1 MEKINPIEEM
11 LKNQRMV
18 IVDGAMATEL
28 EGKGCN
34 LNDTLW
40 SAKVLKENP
49 ALIKEVHT
57 DYYKAGADV
66 AITASYQAT
75 VQGFVAKGFDEKEA
89 KELIKSSVL
98 IAKEA
103 RDEFWEAETKSAAK
117 REVNSLGAQRSKP
130 LVAASIGPYGA
141 FLADGSEYR
150 GNYGV
155 SVDFLK
161 EFHKERIMLLLEN
174 GVDLLACETLPCLDE
189 AKAIMEIL
197 KELSEVYAWFSFSC
211 KDGSHIS
218 DGTEIAEC
226 GKYLAQFPQVVAVG
240 LNCTAPEHVDSL
252 IKILKKASAKP
263 VIIYPNSGEIYDATH
278 KTWHPGNPGTTY
290 NDRVRTWYE
299 SGAQLIGG
307 CCRTKPSDI
316 AALSNWGRK
325 I

>member
-1 MEKINPIEEM
+1 MGKVNPIEEL
-11 LKNQRMV
+11 LKKHKMV

-49 ALIKEVHT
+49 ALIKEVHM
-57 DYYKAGADV
+57 DYYKSGADV

-75 VQGFVAKGFDEKEA
+75 VQGFVAKGFSEEEA
-89 KELIKSSVL
+89 KKLIQSSVRL
-98 IAKEA
+98 AKEA
-103 RDEFWEAETKSAAK
+103 RDEFWAEEQGKAEAS
-117 REVNSLGAQRSKP
+117 SGAQRSKP

-141 FLADGSEYR
+141 YLADGSEYR

-155 SVDFLK
+155 SVEFLK
-161 EFHKERIMLLLEN
+161 KFHKERILLLLEQ

-197 KELSEVYAWFSFSC
+197 QELPEVYAWFSFSC
-211 KDGSHIS
+211 KDGEHIS
-218 DGTEIAEC
+218 DGTKIKEC
-226 GKYLAQFPQVVAVG
+226 GEYLGKFPQVVAVG

-252 IKILKKASAKP
+252 IKILKKASDKP

-278 KTWHPGNPGTTY
+278 KVWHPGNPGTTY

-316 AALSNWGRK
+316 ASLSAWGRK
-325 I
+325 L